1 MVRVP
6 ILPAIAAGLLLLGAG
21 PALAQNWQAEPRY
34 GTLNLSAGFDSD
46 PRTVSVVAGGANP
59 AGHLGSSCAGNIDNS
74 RPDVDLNYTAGS
86 FALSIYVESSADT
99 TLVVYDPNGRWLCND
114 DFSGQ
119 SSLNPGLVLSS
130 PPSGNYNIW
139 IGSFGRE
146 SYPQAT
152 LHISELGTPWSGGGS
167 SSGSSGGGSGSI
179 EWGDNT
185 SQWAN
190 DGECD
195 DPRFAGP
202 GMAQTLLD
210 VDRFHDANDCRSLYE
225 RGQIYLRQ

>member
-1 MVRVP
+1 MFRAP
-6 ILPAIAAGLLLLGAG
+6 TLSALAAGLLLFGAG
-21 PALAQNWQAEPRY
+21 SALAQNWQAEPRY

-46 PRTVSVVAGGANP
+46 PRTVSVVAGGTNP
-59 AGHLGSSCAGNIDNS
+59 AGHLGSGCAGNIDNS

-86 FALSIYVESSADT
+86 FALSIYVQSSADT

-114 DFSGQ
+114 DFSQQ
-119 SSLNPGLVLSS
+119 SNLNPALVLSN

-139 IGSFGRE
+139 VGSFGRE

-152 LHISELGTPWSGGGS
+152 LHISELGTPWGVTGGGGGASGG
-167 SSGSSGGGSGSI
+167 I

-225 RGQIYLRQ
+225 RGLIYLRQ